1 MALCSY
7 DNELNQKY
15 NFNKELKMTPAQKK
29 AKEAKR
35 IEDEKLAEEARVAEE
50 AKRIEDE
57 KLAEELT
64 DTDDEDMNI
73 LEAFE
78 LAERSGKVSRRG
90 WSKELNNHFVTI
102 NRGETKPSLSNGK
115 YASPFAPSI
124 DDVMTAD
131 WYNKEEEV

>member
-15 NFNKELKMTPAQKK
+15 NFNKEKQMTPAQKK
-29 AKEAKR
+29 AQEAKR
-35 IEDEKLAEEARVAEE
+35 IEDEKLAE
-50 AKRIEDE
+50 
-57 KLAEELT
+57 LS
-64 DTDDEDMNI
+64 DTNVGDIEDMNI

-115 YASPFAPSI
+115 YASPFTPSI

-131 WYNKEEEV
+131 WYNKEEEA